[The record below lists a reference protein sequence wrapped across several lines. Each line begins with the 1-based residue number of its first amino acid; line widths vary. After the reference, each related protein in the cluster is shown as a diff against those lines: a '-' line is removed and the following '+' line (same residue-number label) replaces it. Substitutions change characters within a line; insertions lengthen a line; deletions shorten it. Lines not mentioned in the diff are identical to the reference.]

1 MQKFMALAALFV
13 LIRECNIALAA
24 GDVQED
30 NRTEINAWLKIIDDR
45 LAIIPKMEQLVQGD
59 QETAE
64 IEKLVAQRNEARK
77 NRDFATSDKLKQELL
92 GRGVIIEDTREGTRW
107 RRK

>member
-1 MQKFMALAALFV
+1 MPHA
-13 LIRECNIALAA
+13 I
-24 GDVQED
+24 
-30 NRTEINAWLKIIDDR
+30 TSPINSF
-45 LAIIPKMEQLVQGD
+45 
-59 QETAE
+59 AE